1 MDLYNQNLGD
11 PGKMPWGLLAIFIF
25 CLALLVGAVTL
36 VMLKYSKKPVAKRI
50 PDYAVPAAYAAIFLC
65 LPIVI
70 LTLTVM
76 LFPCW
81 WQGC

>member
-1 MDLYNQNLGD
+1 MNLYNQNMGD
-11 PGKMPWGLLAIFIF
+11 AGGMPWSLLIIFVICF
-25 CLALLVGAVTL
+25 AALVAAVALVIVKSGKQPMA
-36 VMLKYSKKPVAKRI
+36 SKI
-50 PDYAVPAAYAAIFLC
+50 PEYAVSAAYAAIFLC